1 MRRHFNV
8 FLIQA
13 GAKPFTNFLA
23 ERRVMDAANLT
34 VTFVRRISH
43 ENPIYEQANG
53 KDI

>member
-1 MRRHFNV
+1 MPRHSNG

-23 ERRVMDAANLT
+23 KRRVMDAANLI

-43 ENPIYEQANG
+43 ENPIYEQG
-53 KDI
+53 KRE